1 MARISAPERRD
12 LLFAAALRVLSRD
25 GLAALSTRAIVAEA
39 GMSLASF
46 HYVYDSREQL
56 LADVISSVVDG
67 ERDVGLAGLSTGLA
81 AGSGDLRSALR
92 GGLDAYLTLLAAD
105 PGREQGMF
113 ELTQYA
119 LRTPTLAH
127 LARAQYE
134 RYHALA
140 ADLLEHLATE
150 VGVRWGRPVS
160 ELARLL
166 VALTDG
172 LTLAWLADRD
182 DEAAHRLADVAVDA
196 LLAHAE
202 IGEPAR

>member
-56 LADVISSVVDG
+56 LGDVISSVVDG
-67 ERDVGLAGLSTGLA
+67 ERTAGFTGLDTGA
-81 AGSGDLRSALR
+81 GDLRSALR
-92 GGLDAYLTLLAAD
+92 GGLDAYLELLAAD

-119 LRTPTLAH
+119 LRTPNLVH

-150 VGVRWGRPVS
+150 LGTRWSRPVP

-182 DEAAHRLADVAVDA
+182 DAAAQRLADVAVDA
-196 LLAHAE
+196 LLAHARVS
-202 IGEPAR
+202 EPAR